1 MRFPAEL
8 TVTIPRRWAWALG
21 IAVAVLVGLLVW
33 LLLLAHG
40 AAPAVAETARN
51 GAAPAER
58 RVMGPVPPRVTTTA
72 PPARAVSGETARGI
86 EQYEICGGTWVKANP
101 DGNVDDEALKG
112 PMRRD
117 EAAQA
122 VDRALAADPRP
133 MAQAA
138 RLILEIMNGGD
149 DQRRALMASGAD
161 CSASGACPPGPAVP
175 AAAVSAMAASR
186 EALARSALTTTD
198 PAVYALAF
206 RVCASGGVRDGAC
219 ALLNAEQWARLD
231 PGNAAPWQEVF
242 AAAQARRD
250 SAAANEAL
258 HRIATSQRS
267 EQRFFDLPGL
277 FIDVAPDD
285 DGLRNGVF
293 LLVIEAIGL
302 QSTVSLPSYAPFA
315 SVCRREALRDS
326 NRRQTCDSIAELLAQ
341 KSDTL
346 VERAMGEAVGRQ
358 LGWPQERIERMRA
371 EQDAFITSTY
381 AGIEPRNA
389 MGCDAIRRVTDDVR
403 RKARLGEVGAM
414 RDWLAHD
421 APPADELLRRYR
433 DEQRERG
440 KAAAASAAGQA
451 ASAASAPG

>member
-8 TVTIPRRWAWALG
+8 IVTIPRRWAWALG
-21 IAVAVLVGLLVW
+21 IAVAVLAGLLVW
-33 LLLLAHG
+33 LLLLARG
-40 AAPAVAETARN
+40 AAPSMAQTVRAV
-51 GAAPAER
+51 AER
-58 RVMGPVPPRVTTTA
+58 RVMGPVPPRVTTA
-72 PPARAVSGETARGI
+72 PPARATGGESARGI
-86 EQYEICGGTWVKANP
+86 EQYEICGGTWVKANV
-101 DGNVDDEALKG
+101 DGNVDDQALKG

-149 DQRRALMASGAD
+149 DQRRALLTSAAD
-161 CSASGACPPGPAVP
+161 CSASGTCPPGWAAP

-186 EALARSALTTTD
+186 EALARYAVATTD

-206 RVCASGGVRDGAC
+206 RVCASGHVREGAC
-219 ALLNAEQWARLD
+219 ALLSAEQWARLD
-231 PGNAAPWQEVF
+231 PGNAAPWQDVF
-242 AAAQARRD
+242 AAAQARKD
-250 SAAANEAL
+250 NAAANEAL

-267 EQRFFDLPGL
+267 DQRFFDLPGL
-277 FIDVAPDD
+277 FIDAAPDD

-293 LLVIEAIGL
+293 MLAIEAIGL
-302 QSTVSLPSYAPFA
+302 RAAVSLPDHAPLITA
-315 SVCRREALRDS
+315 CRREALRDS
-326 NRRQTCDSIAELLAQ
+326 NRRQICDSIGELLAQ

-346 VERAMGEAVGRQ
+346 VQRAMSGAVGRQ
-358 LGWPQERIERMRA
+358 LGWPEERIERMLA
-371 EQDAFITSTY
+371 EQDAFVTSTY

-389 MGCDAIRRVTDDVR
+389 MGCDAIKRVTEDVR

-421 APPADELLRRYR
+421 APPPDELLRRYR
-433 DEQRERG
+433 AEQREQG
-440 KAAAASAAGQA
+440 KAAPPAAQA

>member
-21 IAVAVLVGLLVW
+21 FGVAVLVGLLVW
-33 LLLLAHG
+33 LLLLARG
-40 AAPAVAETARN
+40 AAPSVAQTVRN
-51 GAAPAER
+51 GAAIAER
-58 RVMGPVPPRVTTTA
+58 RVMGPVPARVTTTA
-72 PPARAVSGETARGI
+72 PPARAVSAETARGI
-86 EQYEICGGTWVKANP
+86 EQYEICGGTWVKANA

-149 DQRRALMASGAD
+149 DQRRALLASGAD
-161 CSASGACPPGPAVP
+161 CSASGACPGGAAPAV
-175 AAAVSAMAASR
+175 AVSAMAASR
-186 EALARSALTTTD
+186 EALARSAVTTTD

-219 ALLNAEQWARLD
+219 ALLSAEQWARLD

-242 AAAQARRD
+242 AAAQARTD
-250 SAAANEAL
+250 NAAANEAL

-267 EQRFFDLPGL
+267 NQRFFDLPGL
-277 FIDVAPDD
+277 FIDAAPVD
-285 DGLRNGVF
+285 DGLRNGIF
-293 LLVIEAIGL
+293 LLAVEAIGL
-302 QSTVSLPSYAPFA
+302 QSTVSLPSYAPFV

-358 LGWPQERIERMRA
+358 LGWPQERLERMRA
-371 EQDAFITSTY
+371 EQDAFVTSAY

-389 MGCDAIRRVTDDVR
+389 MGCDAIKRVTDDLR

-414 RDWLAHD
+414 RDWLAHE
-421 APPADELLRRYR
+421 APPPDELLRRYR
-433 DEQRERG
+433 DEQREQG
-440 KAAAASAAGQA
+440 KAAAAAQA

>member
-21 IAVAVLVGLLVW
+21 VGVAVLVGLLVW
-33 LLLLAHG
+33 LLLLARG
-40 AAPAVAETARN
+40 AAPPMAQTVR
-51 GAAPAER
+51 GADSAER
-58 RVMGPVPPRVTTTA
+58 RVMGPVPPRVTTA
-72 PPARAVSGETARGI
+72 PPTRAASGETARGI
-86 EQYEICGGTWVKANP
+86 EQYEICGGTWVKANA

-149 DQRRALMASGAD
+149 DQRRALLARGAD
-161 CSASGACPPGPAVP
+161 CSASGACPPGFAAPP

-186 EALARSALTTTD
+186 EALARSAATTTD

-219 ALLNAEQWARLD
+219 ALLSAEQWARLD

-250 SAAANEAL
+250 NAAANEAL

-267 EQRFFDLPGL
+267 NQRFFDLPGL
-277 FIDVAPDD
+277 LIDAAPDD

-293 LLVIEAIGL
+293 LLAVEAIGL
-302 QSTVSLPSYAPFA
+302 QSTVSLPSYAPFV

-326 NRRQTCDSIAELLAQ
+326 NRRQTCDSIADLLAQ

-346 VERAMGEAVGRQ
+346 LERAMGEAVGRQ

-371 EQDAFITSTY
+371 EQDAFVTSKY

-389 MGCDAIRRVTDDVR
+389 MGCDAIKRVTDDVR

-414 RDWLAHD
+414 HDWLAHE
-421 APPADELLRRYR
+421 APPPDELLRRYR
-433 DEQRERG
+433 DEQREQG
-440 KAAAASAAGQA
+440 KAAAAAQA